1 MSPYF
6 GEFFGTFL
14 LILMGGGVNANL
26 DLVKTKGAGGGWL
39 MMSWGWG
46 MAVFLGVYT
55 AIELGGS
62 GHLNPAISIGFAA
75 FGQLD
80 SSLLGGYIAAQM
92 AGAFCGAVGTWAA
105 FRKHFEATDDPSK
118 KLGVFSTS
126 PAIPHRMSNF
136 LTEAI
141 GTFVLA
147 FGALA
152 ASSPTDTL
160 GALDAL
166 PVALLVAGIGMGLG
180 GPTGY
185 AINPARDLGP
195 RLAHFILPIPGKRDS
210 DWSYSWIPIAGPI
223 LGALIGAGVYSLVS

>member
-1 MSPYF
+1 MSPYL
-6 GEFFGTFL
+6 GEFLGTFL

-26 DLVKTKGAGGGWL
+26 DLAKTKGSDSGWL
-39 MMSWGWG
+39 LMSWGWG

-62 GHLNPAISIGFAA
+62 GHLNPAISIGMAA
-75 FGQLD
+75 FGKLD
-80 SSLLGGYIAAQM
+80 STLLLGYVFAQM

-105 FRKHFEATDDPSK
+105 FRMHFEATENADR

-126 PAIPHRMSNF
+126 PAIRHASSNF
-136 LTEAI
+136 LTELI

-152 ASSPTDTL
+152 ASAPTSSL

-195 RLAHFILPIPGKRDS
+195 RIAHFVLPISGKRDS
-210 DWSYSWIPIAGPI
+210 DWSYSWIPVLGPI
-223 LGALIGAGVYSLVS
+223 VGALLGVGLYSLL

>member
-1 MSPYF
+1 MSPYL
-6 GEFFGTFL
+6 GEFLGTFL

-26 DLVKTKGAGGGWL
+26 DLAKTKGSDSGWL
-39 MMSWGWG
+39 LMSWGWG
-46 MAVFLGVYT
+46 MAVFLGGYT

-62 GHLNPAISIGFAA
+62 GHLNPAISIGMAA
-75 FGQLD
+75 FGKLD
-80 SSLLGGYIAAQM
+80 STLLLGYVFAQM

-105 FRKHFEATDDPSK
+105 FRMHFKATENADR

-126 PAIPHRMSNF
+126 PAIRHASSNF
-136 LTEAI
+136 LTELI

-152 ASSPTDTL
+152 ASAPTSSL

-195 RLAHFILPIPGKRDS
+195 RIAHFVLPISGKRDS
-210 DWSYSWIPIAGPI
+210 DWSYSWIPVLGPI
-223 LGALIGAGVYSLVS
+223 VGALLGVGLYSLL

>member
-1 MSPYF
+1 MSPYL
-6 GEFFGTFL
+6 GEFLGTFL

-26 DLVKTKGAGGGWL
+26 DLAKTKGSDSGWL
-39 MMSWGWG
+39 LMSWGWG

-62 GHLNPAISIGFAA
+62 GHLNPAISIGMAA
-75 FGQLD
+75 FGKLD
-80 SSLLGGYIAAQM
+80 STLLLGYVFAQM

-105 FRKHFEATDDPSK
+105 FRMHFEATENADR

-126 PAIPHRMSNF
+126 PAIRHASSNF
-136 LTEAI
+136 LTELI

-152 ASSPTDTL
+152 ASAPTSSL

-195 RLAHFILPIPGKRDS
+195 RIAHFVLPISGKRDS
-210 DWSYSWIPIAGPI
+210 DWSYAWIPVAGPI
-223 LGALIGAGVYSLVS
+223 VGALLGAGLYSLF

>member
-1 MSPYF
+1 MSPYL
-6 GEFFGTFL
+6 GEFLGTFL

-26 DLVKTKGAGGGWL
+26 DLAKTKGSDSGWL
-39 MMSWGWG
+39 LMSWGWG

-62 GHLNPAISIGFAA
+62 GHLNPAISIGMAA
-75 FGQLD
+75 FGKLD
-80 SSLLGGYIAAQM
+80 STLLLGYVFAQM
-92 AGAFCGAVGTWAA
+92 TGAFCGAVGTWVA
-105 FRKHFEATDDPSK
+105 FRMHFEATENADR

-126 PAIPHRMSNF
+126 PAIRHASSNF
-136 LTEAI
+136 LTELI

-147 FGALA
+147 FGALT
-152 ASSPTDTL
+152 ASAPDNSL

-195 RLAHFILPIPGKRDS
+195 RIAHFVLPISGKRDS
-210 DWSYSWIPIAGPI
+210 DWSYSWIPVIGPIAGAL
-223 LGALIGAGVYSLVS
+223 LGVGLYSLL

>member
-1 MSPYF
+1 MSPYL
-6 GEFFGTFL
+6 GEFLGTFL

-26 DLVKTKGAGGGWL
+26 DLAKTKGSDSGWL
-39 MMSWGWG
+39 LMSWGWG

-62 GHLNPAISIGFAA
+62 GHLNPAISIGMAA
-75 FGQLD
+75 FGKLD
-80 SSLLGGYIAAQM
+80 STLLLGYVFAQM

-105 FRKHFEATDDPSK
+105 FRMHFEATENADR

-126 PAIPHRMSNF
+126 PAIRHASSNF
-136 LTEAI
+136 LTELI

-152 ASSPTDTL
+152 ASAPTSSL

-166 PVALLVAGIGMGLG
+166 PVALLVATSGLMWATRMDQFLLQRISG
-180 GPTGY
+180 
-185 AINPARDLGP
+185 
-195 RLAHFILPIPGKRDS
+195 S
-210 DWSYSWIPIAGPI
+210 
-223 LGALIGAGVYSLVS
+223 

>member
-1 MSPYF
+1 
-6 GEFFGTFL
+6 
-14 LILMGGGVNANL
+14 
-26 DLVKTKGAGGGWL
+26 
-39 MMSWGWG
+39 
-46 MAVFLGVYT
+46 
-55 AIELGGS
+55 
-62 GHLNPAISIGFAA
+62 
-75 FGQLD
+75 LD
-80 SSLLGGYIAAQM
+80 STLLLGYVFAQM

-105 FRKHFEATDDPSK
+105 FRMHFEATENADR

-126 PAIPHRMSNF
+126 PAIRHASSNF
-136 LTEAI
+136 LTELI

-152 ASSPTDTL
+152 ASAPTSSL

-195 RLAHFILPIPGKRDS
+195 RIAHFVLPISGKRDS
-210 DWSYSWIPIAGPI
+210 DWSYSWIPVLGPI
-223 LGALIGAGVYSLVS
+223 VGALLGVGLYSLL

>member
-1 MSPYF
+1 MTPYL

-14 LILMGGGVNANL
+14 LMLMGGCVNANL
-26 DLVKTKGAGGGWL
+26 DLARTKGSGAGWML
-39 MMSWGWG
+39 MSWGWG
-46 MAVFLGVYT
+46 LSVFLGVYT
-55 AIELGGS
+55 AIALGGS

-80 SSLLGGYIAAQM
+80 GSLLAGYIAAQM
-92 AGAFCGAVGTWAA
+92 AGAFCGAVGTWAT
-105 FRKHFEATDDPSK
+105 FHLHFEATDDPDR

-126 PAIPHRMSNF
+126 PAIRHTFSNF
-136 LTEAI
+136 LTELI

-152 ASSPTDTL
+152 ASAPTTSL

-195 RLAHFILPIPGKRDS
+195 RIAHFVLPISGKRDS
-210 DWSYSWIPIAGPI
+210 DWSYAWIPVAGPI
-223 LGALIGAGVYSLVS
+223 VGALLGAGLYSVL

>member
-1 MSPYF
+1 MSPYL
-6 GEFFGTFL
+6 GEFLGTFL

-26 DLVKTKGAGGGWL
+26 DLAKTKGSDSGWL
-39 MMSWGWG
+39 LMSWGWG

-62 GHLNPAISIGFAA
+62 GHLNPAISIGMAA
-75 FGQLD
+75 FGKLD
-80 SSLLGGYIAAQM
+80 STLLLGYVFAQM

-105 FRKHFEATDDPSK
+105 FRMHFEATENADRKP
-118 KLGVFSTS
+118 GVFSTS
-126 PAIPHRMSNF
+126 PAIRHASSNF
-136 LTEAI
+136 LTELI

-152 ASSPTDTL
+152 ASAPTSSL

-195 RLAHFILPIPGKRDS
+195 RIAHFVLPISGKRDS
-210 DWSYSWIPIAGPI
+210 DWSYSWIPVLGPI
-223 LGALIGAGVYSLVS
+223 VGALLGVGLYSLL

>member
-1 MSPYF
+1 MSPYL
-6 GEFFGTFL
+6 GEFIGTFL

-26 DLVKTKGAGGGWL
+26 DLAKTKGSDSGWL
-39 MMSWGWG
+39 LMSWGWG

-62 GHLNPAISIGFAA
+62 GHLNPAISIGMAA
-75 FGQLD
+75 FGKLD
-80 SSLLGGYIAAQM
+80 STLLLGYVFAQM

-105 FRKHFEATDDPSK
+105 FRMHFEATENADR

-126 PAIPHRMSNF
+126 PAIRHASSNF
-136 LTEAI
+136 LTELI

-152 ASSPTDTL
+152 ASAPTSSL

-195 RLAHFILPIPGKRDS
+195 RIAHFVLPISGKRDS
-210 DWSYSWIPIAGPI
+210 DWSYAWIPVAGPI
-223 LGALIGAGVYSLVS
+223 VGALLGAGLYSLF

>member
-1 MSPYF
+1 MSPYL
-6 GEFFGTFL
+6 GEFIGTFL

-26 DLVKTKGAGGGWL
+26 DLAKTKGSDSGWL
-39 MMSWGWG
+39 LMSWGWG

-62 GHLNPAISIGFAA
+62 GHLNPAISIGMAA
-75 FGQLD
+75 FGKLD
-80 SSLLGGYIAAQM
+80 STLLLGYVFAQM
-92 AGAFCGAVGTWAA
+92 AGAFCGAVGTGAA
-105 FRKHFEATDDPSK
+105 FRMHFEATENADR

-126 PAIPHRMSNF
+126 PAIRHASSNF
-136 LTEAI
+136 LTELI

-152 ASSPTDTL
+152 ASAPTSSL

-195 RLAHFILPIPGKRDS
+195 RIAHFVLPISGKRDS
-210 DWSYSWIPIAGPI
+210 DWSYAWIPVAGPI
-223 LGALIGAGVYSLVS
+223 VGALLGAGLYSLF

>member
-1 MSPYF
+1 MSPYL
-6 GEFFGTFL
+6 GEFLGTFL

-26 DLVKTKGAGGGWL
+26 DLAKTKGSDSGWL
-39 MMSWGWG
+39 LMSWGWG

-62 GHLNPAISIGFAA
+62 GHLNPAISIGMAA
-75 FGQLD
+75 FGKLD
-80 SSLLGGYIAAQM
+80 STLLLGYVFAQM
-92 AGAFCGAVGTWAA
+92 AGAFCGAVGTWAG
-105 FRKHFEATDDPSK
+105 FRMHFEATENADR

-126 PAIPHRMSNF
+126 PAIRHASSNF
-136 LTEAI
+136 LTELI

-152 ASSPTDTL
+152 ASAPTSSL

-195 RLAHFILPIPGKRDS
+195 RIAHFVLPISGKRDS
-210 DWSYSWIPIAGPI
+210 DWSYAWIPVAGPI
-223 LGALIGAGVYSLVS
+223 VGALLGAGLYSLF

>member
-1 MSPYF
+1 MSPYL
-6 GEFFGTFL
+6 GEFLGTFL

-26 DLVKTKGAGGGWL
+26 DLAKTKGSDSGWL
-39 MMSWGWG
+39 LMSWGWG

-62 GHLNPAISIGFAA
+62 GHLNQAISIGMAA
-75 FGQLD
+75 FGKLD
-80 SSLLGGYIAAQM
+80 STLLFGYVFAQM

-105 FRKHFEATDDPSK
+105 FRMHFEATENADR

-126 PAIPHRMSNF
+126 PAIRHASSNF
-136 LTEAI
+136 LTELI

-152 ASSPTDTL
+152 ASAPTSSL

-195 RLAHFILPIPGKRDS
+195 RIAHFVLPISGKRDS
-210 DWSYSWIPIAGPI
+210 DWSYSWIHVLGPI
-223 LGALIGAGVYSLVS
+223 VGALLGVGLYSIL

>member
-1 MSPYF
+1 MSPYL
-6 GEFFGTFL
+6 GEFLGTFL

-26 DLVKTKGAGGGWL
+26 DLAKTKGSDSGWL
-39 MMSWGWG
+39 LMSWGWG

-62 GHLNPAISIGFAA
+62 GHLNPAISIGLAA
-75 FGQLD
+75 FGKLD
-80 SSLLGGYIAAQM
+80 STLLLGYVFAQM

-105 FRKHFEATDDPSK
+105 FRMHFEATENADR

-126 PAIPHRMSNF
+126 PAIRHASSNF
-136 LTEAI
+136 LTELI

-152 ASSPTDTL
+152 ASAPTSSL

-195 RLAHFILPIPGKRDS
+195 RIAHFVLPISGKRDS
-210 DWSYSWIPIAGPI
+210 DWSYSWIPVLGPI
-223 LGALIGAGVYSLVS
+223 VGALLGVGLYSLL

>member
-62 GHLNPAISIGFAA
+62 GHLNPAISIGMAA
-75 FGQLD
+75 FGKLD
-80 SSLLGGYIAAQM
+80 STLLLGYVFAQM

-105 FRKHFEATDDPSK
+105 FRMHFEATENADR

-126 PAIPHRMSNF
+126 PAIRHASSNF
-136 LTEAI
+136 LTELI

-152 ASSPTDTL
+152 ASAPTSSL

-195 RLAHFILPIPGKRDS
+195 RIAHFVLPISGKRDS
-210 DWSYSWIPIAGPI
+210 DWSYSWIPVLGPI
-223 LGALIGAGVYSLVS
+223 VGALLGVGLYSLL

>member
-1 MSPYF
+1 MSPYL
-6 GEFFGTFL
+6 GEFLGTFL

-26 DLVKTKGAGGGWL
+26 DLAKTKGSDSGWL
-39 MMSWGWG
+39 LMSWGWG

-62 GHLNPAISIGFAA
+62 GHLNPAISIGMAA
-75 FGQLD
+75 FGKLD
-80 SSLLGGYIAAQM
+80 STLLLGYVFAQM
-92 AGAFCGAVGTWAA
+92 AGAFCGEVGTWAA
-105 FRKHFEATDDPSK
+105 FRMHFEATENADR

-126 PAIPHRMSNF
+126 PAIRHASSNF
-136 LTEAI
+136 LTELI

-152 ASSPTDTL
+152 ASAPTSSL

-195 RLAHFILPIPGKRDS
+195 RIAHFVLPISGKRDS
-210 DWSYSWIPIAGPI
+210 DWSYSWIPVLGPI
-223 LGALIGAGVYSLVS
+223 VGALLGVGLYSLL

>member
-1 MSPYF
+1 MAPYL
-6 GEFFGTFL
+6 GEFIGTFL

-26 DLVKTKGAGGGWL
+26 DLTRTKGSGSGWL

-80 SSLLGGYIAAQM
+80 SGLLAGYIAAQM

-105 FRKHFEATDDPSK
+105 FRLHFDATDDPDL

-126 PAIPHRMSNF
+126 PAIRHTFSNF
-136 LTEAI
+136 LTELI

-152 ASSPTDTL
+152 ASAPTTSL

-195 RLAHFILPIPGKRDS
+195 RIAHFLLPIPGKRDS
-210 DWSYSWIPIAGPI
+210 DWAYSWVPVAGPIAGAL
-223 LGALIGAGVYSLVS
+223 LGAGLYSFL

>member
-1 MSPYF
+1 MSPYL
-6 GEFFGTFL
+6 GEFIGTFL

-26 DLVKTKGAGGGWL
+26 DLAKTKGLDSGWL
-39 MMSWGWG
+39 LMSWGWG

-62 GHLNPAISIGFAA
+62 GHLNPAISIGMAA
-75 FGQLD
+75 FGKLD
-80 SSLLGGYIAAQM
+80 STLLLGYVFAQM

-105 FRKHFEATDDPSK
+105 FRMHFEATENADR

-126 PAIPHRMSNF
+126 PAIRHASSNF
-136 LTEAI
+136 LTELI

-152 ASSPTDTL
+152 ASAPTSSL

-195 RLAHFILPIPGKRDS
+195 RIAHFVLPISGKRDS
-210 DWSYSWIPIAGPI
+210 DWSYAWIPVAGPI
-223 LGALIGAGVYSLVS
+223 VGALLGAGLYSLF

>member
-1 MSPYF
+1 MSPYL
-6 GEFFGTFL
+6 GEFLGTFL

-26 DLVKTKGAGGGWL
+26 DLAKTKGSDSGWL
-39 MMSWGWG
+39 LMSWGWG

-55 AIELGGS
+55 ALELGGS
-62 GHLNPAISIGFAA
+62 GHLNPAISIGMAA
-75 FGQLD
+75 FGKLD
-80 SSLLGGYIAAQM
+80 STLLLGYVFAQM

-105 FRKHFEATDDPSK
+105 FRMHFEATENADR

-126 PAIPHRMSNF
+126 PAIRHASSNF
-136 LTEAI
+136 LTELI

-152 ASSPTDTL
+152 ASAPTSSL

-195 RLAHFILPIPGKRDS
+195 RIAHFVLPISGKRDS
-210 DWSYSWIPIAGPI
+210 DWSYSWIPVLGPI
-223 LGALIGAGVYSLVS
+223 VGALLGVGLYSLL